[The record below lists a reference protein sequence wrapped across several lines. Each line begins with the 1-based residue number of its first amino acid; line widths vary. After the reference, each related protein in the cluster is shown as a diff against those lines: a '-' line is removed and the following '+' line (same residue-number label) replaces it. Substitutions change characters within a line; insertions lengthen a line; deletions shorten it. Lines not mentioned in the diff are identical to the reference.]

1 MVVVVGQP
9 QVGASV
15 WLHVS
20 GLMDGTLI
28 TPSPISLVHP
38 VLLRYI
44 STLLLPASFGC
55 FVYQDGIG
63 LVTGVTWSLGYKPC
77 FVILKILTVIKRG

>member
-20 GLMDGTLI
+20 GLTDGTLI
-28 TPSPISLVHP
+28 APNPVVLAHP
-38 VLLRYI
+38 VLL
-44 STLLLPASFGC
+44 
-55 FVYQDGIG
+55 
-63 LVTGVTWSLGYKPC
+63 
-77 FVILKILTVIKRG
+77 

>member
-15 WLHVS
+15 LLTCFWTYGWHAYCTQS
-20 GLMDGTLI
+20 GCARSSGAALTHQYI
-28 TPSPISLVHP
+28 TF
-38 VLLRYI
+38 
-44 STLLLPASFGC
+44 TCTFDC
-55 FVYQDGIG
+55 FAYQDGIG